1 MVMNTCSQCNKK
13 PKLPPAVLEVIN
25 NEPPVL
31 FHKVVFPASLGDD
44 KANPPETLNY
54 KNVLLNF
61 EANNHSYLYSS
72 DGVPTF
78 ISMGELDVDT
88 IMAMLKEHGLLI
100 TELQGDVSSL
110 QADLNEEIEAREQA
124 DIGLT
129 NKISMEESARVDAD
143 KQLQNQ
149 ITTNTQNISTLETNL
164 SDITSEL
171 QTDIANEALA
181 RANADN
187 SLQQAITAETSARQ
201 NADTMLQTGITTNTT
216 AINNIKNNLDVYVEK
231 ETEFNG
237 NDSTLDVVHT
247 KINMSD
253 NTTQETTDAL
263 PVASTTSAGIMN
275 AATFSAVQENSEN
288 IDSILVGAVALIG
301 LPETPTQT
309 QLTDQWKTTTG
320 KTELINRASIYDV
333 TNQKIWN
340 YYDNTGTWY
349 SAGAGQGSTVTVN
362 QATNDSLGIVK
373 GSTNL
378 GQNFVEA
385 DGTLSLNGWDESQQN
400 IANLT
405 SKLNETADQLEETQ
419 KDANDALADIA
430 AIQAD
435 YVSKTKVVDQYSTAT
450 DEVNSASFI
459 NNILN
464 GSKVAIGLNA
474 TNSSTGVAI
483 GNNAAANTAGI
494 SIGRN
499 AKSTATN
506 SITIGN
512 NATSN
517 QTHTVTIGSGANTS
531 GYDYA
536 IAIGYSARVYRDNE
550 VSFTNNQSTSTP
562 HTTFIANVTA
572 GELDTDAVNVKQM
585 EDYVMNNAITETDFM
600 TAEEFNA
607 AWEAV

>member
-247 KINMSD
+247 KINLND

-275 AATFSAVQENSEN
+275 AATFVAVQDNSEN
-288 IDSILVGAVALIG
+288 IDSILVGAVALTG
-301 LPETPTQT
+301 LPETPTQAD
-309 QLTDQWKTTTG
+309 LTTQWKTATG
-320 KTELINRASIYDV
+320 KTALINRASIYDV

-340 YYDNTGTWY
+340 YYDNTATWY

-373 GSTNL
+373 GSTNQ

-385 DGTLSLNGWDESQQN
+385 DGTLSLNGWDETQQN

-517 QTHTVTIGSGANTS
+517 QTHTVTIGNGANTS

-572 GELDTDAVNVKQM
+572 GELDTDAVNVAQLN
-585 EDYVMNNAITETDFM
+585 EATQAM
-600 TAEEFNA
+600 TIEEFNA
-607 AWEAV
+607 AWEAA